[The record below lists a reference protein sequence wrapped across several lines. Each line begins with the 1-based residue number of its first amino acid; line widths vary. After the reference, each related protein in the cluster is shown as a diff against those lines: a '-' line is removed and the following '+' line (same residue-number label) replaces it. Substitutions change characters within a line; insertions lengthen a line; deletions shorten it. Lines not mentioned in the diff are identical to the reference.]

1 MTTTLSAKEKYGF
14 SNKEIT
20 AFLIAYRDCIVNLRK
35 TRPWLYGSIPNVLG
49 IPTWKWTAKWWR
61 VIQLLIGNRLVRIL
75 RHITYCQIG
84 KRAISNVILDTI
96 RDCGRSE
103 QEQKNAM
110 EKIKEAIVFFE
121 PIPSLQPCTPSKT
134 IDAVHKEWAEKL
146 TSQVVKRIKEH
157 LGIPGND

>member
-1 MTTTLSAKEKYGF
+1 MTMFITAKEKFGF
-14 SNKEIT
+14 SSKQIT
-20 AFLIAYRDCIVNLRK
+20 AYLVAYRDEIGVLKRTK
-35 TRPWLYGSIPNVLG
+35 PWLYDNLPATLG
-49 IPTWKWTAKWWR
+49 IPLRKWTAKR
-61 VIQLLIGNRLVRIL
+61 TILRFLVANSSVRIL
-75 RHITYCQIG
+75 RNITYCQIG

-103 QEQKNAM
+103 QEQKNAI

-146 TSQVVKRIKEH
+146 TFQEVKRIKEH